1 MNRFLVSAIAS
12 LPFVMGLGVALTVNA
27 CDNDPLPDPT
37 EQPVSDPAKLGAPEK
52 GKGFQFGTQ
61 LFAVDPNTEVQN
73 CYFFKISDL
82 AAKGGL
88 DPSQPVNL
96 HRVELVQK
104 AGSHHMNLFRVAGPP
119 TGLDPS
125 KGNVEGKNGQ
135 GECFKSPNWAQWPLV
150 ANSQTSGEVDWTFPD
165 GVANVF
171 QPEEWLML
179 QTHYVNATSQKSPEG
194 GQVAVNFHT
203 IAKEEVKYEMGTLFA
218 TNQNIRICKS
228 NPTPSF
234 ESTCSFKSEVPIQI
248 IGANGHFHGRGKTFK
263 MYNWDGKTVGTPPE
277 QAKFYESATWDEP
290 PMLRS
295 PDLNIT
301 VPPNGGVRYSCDF
314 QWTPPSAEA
323 GGCEALDKFDATKPN
338 AKDKAP
344 DCCYNFGPIVE
355 RNEHCNA
362 FVYYYPKQPTGSVN
376 CF

>member
-1 MNRFLVSAIAS
+1 MNRLAFSSIAS
-12 LPFVMGLGVALTVNA
+12 FPFALAVVLGLAANA
-27 CDNDPLPDPT
+27 CDNDPIPDPSEPT
-37 EQPVSDPAKLGAPEK
+37 VNDPAKLGAPAK
-52 GKGFQFGTQ
+52 GKGFQFGTR
-61 LFAVDPNTEVQN
+61 LFAVQPNTEVQN

-82 AAKGGL
+82 AAQGGL
-88 DPSQPVNL
+88 DPTQPVNL

-104 AGSHHMNLFRVAGPP
+104 IGSHHMNIFRIAGKPN
-119 TGLDPS
+119 GLDPT
-125 KGNVEGKNGQ
+125 KGPVEDKNGV
-135 GECFKSPNWAQWPLV
+135 GECFKSTNWSEWPLV
-150 ANSQTSGEVDWTFPD
+150 ANTQSSGELDWTFPE

-171 QPEEWLML
+171 QPDEWLML
-179 QTHYVNATSQKSPEG
+179 QTHYVNATSQQSPEG

-234 ESTCSFKSEVPIQI
+234 ESSCSFKSDQPIQI
-248 IGANGHFHGRGKTFK
+248 IGANGHFHGRGKVFK
-263 MYNWDGKTVGTPPE
+263 MWNWDGKTIEPLSDD
-277 QAKFYESATWDEP
+277 ARFYESTTWDEP

-295 PDLNIT
+295 PQLNVT
-301 VPPNGGVRYSCDF
+301 VPPGGGVRYACDF
-314 QWTPPSAEA
+314 QWTPPSAEI
-323 GGCEALDKFDATKPN
+323 GGCAKLDELDKAKASN
-338 AKDKAP
+338 KDKAP